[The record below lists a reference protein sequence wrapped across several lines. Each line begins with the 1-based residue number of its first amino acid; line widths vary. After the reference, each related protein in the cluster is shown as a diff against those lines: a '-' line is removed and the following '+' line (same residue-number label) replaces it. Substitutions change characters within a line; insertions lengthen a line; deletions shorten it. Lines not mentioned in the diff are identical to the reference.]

1 MELDIMLRITSNP
14 QNVQQIQALVNDL
27 ASQYE
32 ISRDTYDN
40 ILLSLTEAVT
50 NAIVHGND
58 QDENKLVEVQLTKCQ
73 DTLAFR
79 ISDEGPGFDPNSL
92 PDPTAPENLCKCGGR
107 GVFLM
112 RELSDEIEFINNGST
127 VEIRFRLCQSS

>member
-1 MELDIMLRITSNP
+1 MLRITSNP
-14 QNVQQIQALVNDL
+14 QNVDKVQALVNEL
-27 ASQYE
+27 ASKYE
-32 ISRDTYDN
+32 INGDTYDN

-58 QDENKLVEVQLTKCQ
+58 LDESKLVEVHLSECQ

-79 ISDEGPGFDPNSL
+79 ISDEGSGFDPNSL

-112 RELSDEIEFINNGST
+112 RELSDGIDFINNGST

>member
-1 MELDIMLRITSNP
+1 MLRFTSNP
-14 QNVQQIQALVNDL
+14 QNVQQVQALVNEL
-27 ASQYE
+27 ANQYE

-112 RELSDEIEFINNGST
+112 RELSDGIEFINNGST